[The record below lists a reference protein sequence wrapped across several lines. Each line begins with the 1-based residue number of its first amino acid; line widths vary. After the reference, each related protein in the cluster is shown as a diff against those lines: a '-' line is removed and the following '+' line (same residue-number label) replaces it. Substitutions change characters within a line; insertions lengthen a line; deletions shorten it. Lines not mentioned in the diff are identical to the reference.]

1 VKLKNN
7 GIKSMLSLKLIK
19 YHIIIQLAVLVFL
32 STVSCSADMRFSNR
46 RNSQNLNK
54 KYYEG
59 QVLSGTCSY
68 YGAKFHGRKTASG
81 EVYNMYDSTAAHRTL
96 PFGTILEVENLK
108 NGKKV
113 RVKVNDRGPF
123 KKGRILDISYA
134 AAQKIKMIQSGTAKI
149 KAVIIKLGKS
159 K

>member
-1 VKLKNN
+1 M
-7 GIKSMLSLKLIK
+7 ISLKLIK

-59 QVLSGTCSY
+59 QVLNGTCSY

-96 PFGTILEVENLK
+96 PFGTIIEVENLK

-113 RVKVNDRGPF
+113 LVKVNDRGPF
-123 KKGRILDISYA
+123 KKGRILDLSYA
-134 AAQKIKMIQSGTAKI
+134 AAKKIKMIQSGTAKI